1 MQPIYAR
8 CLNLAIQADIIAK
21 VDKNNRYYIIRGGH
35 TAKKGIIMKKVIKSV
50 IALAMAAVM
59 VMALAACS
67 GSAKDKMKGDWIYE
81 KIAGETVADYAAKLG
96 VDESS
101 FASVWTFTDDK
112 VIIKSAAATEEHNVQ
127 YKSNGAEVMEVGST
141 DKIQMSVKLEND
153 KLSFKLK
160 GTDGKEYDYVMKKG
174 TMEVGSSTAVKE

>member
-1 MQPIYAR
+1 
-8 CLNLAIQADIIAK
+8 
-21 VDKNNRYYIIRGGH
+21 
-35 TAKKGIIMKKVIKSV
+35 MKKVIKSV

-81 KIAGETVADYAAKLG
+81 KIAGETVADYAKKLG

-112 VIIKSAAATEEHNVQ
+112 VIIKSA
-127 YKSNGAEVMEVGST
+127 
-141 DKIQMSVKLEND
+141 D
-153 KLSFKLK
+153 KLTFKVK
-160 GTDGKEYDYVMKKG
+160 GSDGNDYEYVMKKG
-174 TMEVGSSTAVKE
+174 TMEIGSSTAVKE

>member
-1 MQPIYAR
+1 
-8 CLNLAIQADIIAK
+8 
-21 VDKNNRYYIIRGGH
+21 
-35 TAKKGIIMKKVIKSV
+35 MKKVIKSV

-67 GSAKDKMKGDWIYE
+67 GSAKE
-81 KIAGETVADYAAKLG
+81 TIAGDSVADYAAKLG

-112 VIIKSAAATEEHNVQ
+112 VIIKSVAATEEHNVQ

-174 TMEVGSSTAVKE
+174 TMEIGSSTAVKE

>member
-1 MQPIYAR
+1 
-8 CLNLAIQADIIAK
+8 
-21 VDKNNRYYIIRGGH
+21 
-35 TAKKGIIMKKVIKSV
+35 
-50 IALAMAAVM
+50 
-59 VMALAACS
+59 
-67 GSAKDKMKGDWIYE
+67 MKGDWIYE
-81 KIAGETVADYAAKLG
+81 TIAGESIADYAAKLG
-96 VDESS
+96 VDESA

-112 VIIKSAAATEEHNVQ
+112 VIIKSVTATEEHNVQ

-174 TMEVGSSTAVKE
+174 TMEIGSSTAVKE

>member
-1 MQPIYAR
+1 
-8 CLNLAIQADIIAK
+8 
-21 VDKNNRYYIIRGGH
+21 
-35 TAKKGIIMKKVIKSV
+35 MKKVIKSV

-81 KIAGETVADYAAKLG
+81 KIAGETVADYAKKLG

-112 VIIKSAAATEEHNVQ
+112 VIIKSAAATEERNVQ
-127 YKSNGAEVMEVGST
+127 YKSNGAEVMKVGSK
-141 DKIQMSVKLEND
+141 DEIDMS
-153 KLSFKLK
+153 
-160 GTDGKEYDYVMKKG
+160 G
-174 TMEVGSSTAVKE
+174 

>member
-8 CLNLAIQADIIAK
+8 CLNLAMQADIIAK
-21 VDKNNRYYIIRGGH
+21 VEKNNRYYIIRGGH

-81 KIAGETVADYAAKLG
+81 TIAGKSVKDYAAQLG
-96 VDESS
+96 FDESA

-127 YKSNGAEVMEVGST
+127 YKSNGAEVMELGST

>member
-1 MQPIYAR
+1 
-8 CLNLAIQADIIAK
+8 
-21 VDKNNRYYIIRGGH
+21 
-35 TAKKGIIMKKVIKSV
+35 MKKVIKSV

-81 KIAGETVADYAAKLG
+81 KIAGETVADYAKKLG

-112 VIIKSAAATEEHNVQ
+112 VIIKSAAATEERNVQ

-141 DKIQMSVKLEND
+141 DKIQMSVTYEND
-153 KLSFKLK
+153 KLTFKVK
-160 GTDGKEYDYVMKKG
+160 GSDGNDYEYVMKKG
-174 TMEVGSSTAVKE
+174 TMEIGSSTAVKE

>member
-1 MQPIYAR
+1 MT
-8 CLNLAIQADIIAK
+8 IQADIIAK

-81 KIAGETVADYAAKLG
+81 KIAGETVADYAKKLG

-112 VIIKSAAATEEHNVQ
+112 VIIKSAAATEERNVQ
-127 YKSNGAEVMEVGST
+127 YKSNGAEVMKKDSKDEI
-141 DKIQMSVKLEND
+141 DMSVTYEND
-153 KLSFKLK
+153 KLTFKVK
-160 GTDGKEYDYVMKKG
+160 GSDGNDYEYVMKKG
-174 TMEVGSSTAVKE
+174 TMEVGSSTAVSE

>member
-1 MQPIYAR
+1 MLRLEKQPILHNQRRTYR
-8 CLNLAIQADIIAK
+8 K
-21 VDKNNRYYIIRGGH
+21 ERNNYEESNQVSH
-35 TAKKGIIMKKVIKSV
+35 C
-50 IALAMAAVM
+50 
-59 VMALAACS
+59 ACN
-67 GSAKDKMKGDWIYE
+67 GSSNGNGTRSLLRLGKDKMKGDWIYE
-81 KIAGETVADYAAKLG
+81 TIAGDSVADYAAKLG

-112 VIIKSAAATEEHNVQ
+112 VIIKSVAATEEHNVQ

-174 TMEVGSSTAVKE
+174 TMEIGSSTAVKE

>member
-1 MQPIYAR
+1 
-8 CLNLAIQADIIAK
+8 
-21 VDKNNRYYIIRGGH
+21 
-35 TAKKGIIMKKVIKSV
+35 MKKVIKSV

-81 KIAGETVADYAAKLG
+81 TIAGDSVADYAAKLG

-112 VIIKSAAATEEHNVQ
+112 VIIKSVAATEEHNVQ

-160 GTDGKEYDYVMKKG
+160 GTDGKEYDYAMKKG
-174 TMEVGSSTAVKE
+174 TMEIGSSTAVKE

>member
-1 MQPIYAR
+1 
-8 CLNLAIQADIIAK
+8 
-21 VDKNNRYYIIRGGH
+21 
-35 TAKKGIIMKKVIKSV
+35 MKKVIKSV

-81 KIAGETVADYAAKLG
+81 KIADETVADYAKKLG

-112 VIIKSAAATEEHNVQ
+112 VIIKSAAATEERNVQ
-127 YKSNGAEVMEVGST
+127 YKSNGAEVMKVGSK
-141 DKIQMSVKLEND
+141 DEIDMSVTYEND
-153 KLSFKLK
+153 KLTFKVK
-160 GTDGKEYDYVMKKG
+160 GSDGKEYDYVMKKG
-174 TMEVGSSTAVKE
+174 TMEIGSSTAVKE

>member
-1 MQPIYAR
+1 M
-8 CLNLAIQADIIAK
+8 QADIIAK
-21 VDKNNRYYIIRGGH
+21 VEKNNRHYIIRGGH

-81 KIAGETVADYAAKLG
+81 KIAGETVADYAKKLG

-112 VIIKSAAATEEHNVQ
+112 VIIKSAAATVQ
-127 YKSNGAEVMEVGST
+127 K
-141 DKIQMSVKLEND
+141 
-153 KLSFKLK
+153 
-160 GTDGKEYDYVMKKG
+160 
-174 TMEVGSSTAVKE
+174 

>member
-1 MQPIYAR
+1 
-8 CLNLAIQADIIAK
+8 
-21 VDKNNRYYIIRGGH
+21 
-35 TAKKGIIMKKVIKSV
+35 MKKVIKSV

-81 KIAGETVADYAAKLG
+81 KIAGETVADYAKKLG

-112 VIIKSAAATEEHNVQ
+112 VIIKSAAATEERNVQ
-127 YKSNGAEVMEVGST
+127 YKSNGAEVMKVGSK
-141 DKIQMSVKLEND
+141 DEIDMSVTYEND
-153 KLSFKLK
+153 KLTFKVK
-160 GTDGKEYDYVMKKG
+160 GSDGKEYDYVMKKG
-174 TMEVGSSTAVKE
+174 TMEIGSSTAVKE

>member
-1 MQPIYAR
+1 
-8 CLNLAIQADIIAK
+8 
-21 VDKNNRYYIIRGGH
+21 
-35 TAKKGIIMKKVIKSV
+35 MKKVIKSV

-81 KIAGETVADYAAKLG
+81 TIAGDSVADYAAKLG

-112 VIIKSAAATEEHNVQ
+112 VIIKSVAATEEHNVQ

-141 DKIQMSVKLEND
+141 DKIQMSEKLEND
-153 KLSFKLK
+153 NLS
-160 GTDGKEYDYVMKKG
+160 
-174 TMEVGSSTAVKE
+174 

>member
-1 MQPIYAR
+1 
-8 CLNLAIQADIIAK
+8 
-21 VDKNNRYYIIRGGH
+21 
-35 TAKKGIIMKKVIKSV
+35 MKKVIKSV

-81 KIAGETVADYAAKLG
+81 TIAGECIRDSYAAKLG
-96 VDESS
+96 VDESA

-112 VIIKSAAATEEHNVQ
+112 VIIKSVTATEEHNVQ

-174 TMEVGSSTAVKE
+174 TMEIGSSTAVKE

>member
-1 MQPIYAR
+1 
-8 CLNLAIQADIIAK
+8 
-21 VDKNNRYYIIRGGH
+21 
-35 TAKKGIIMKKVIKSV
+35 MKKVIKSV

-81 KIAGETVADYAAKLG
+81 TIAGESIADYAAKLG
-96 VDESS
+96 VDESA

-112 VIIKSAAATEEHNVQ
+112 VIIKSVTATEEHNVQ

-174 TMEVGSSTAVKE
+174 TMEIGSSTAVKE

>member
-1 MQPIYAR
+1 MLR
-8 CLNLAIQADIIAK
+8 LE
-21 VDKNNRYYIIRGGH
+21 NNRYYIIRGGH
-35 TAKKGIIMKKVIKSV
+35 TAKKGIIKKVIKSV

-81 KIAGETVADYAAKLG
+81 TIAGDSVADYAAKLG

-112 VIIKSAAATEEHNVQ
+112 VIIKSVAATEEHNVQ
-127 YKSNGAEVMEVGST
+127 YKSNGAEIMEVGST

-174 TMEVGSSTAVKE
+174 TMEIGSSTAVKE

>member
-1 MQPIYAR
+1 
-8 CLNLAIQADIIAK
+8 
-21 VDKNNRYYIIRGGH
+21 
-35 TAKKGIIMKKVIKSV
+35 MKKVIKSV

-81 KIAGETVADYAAKLG
+81 KIAGETVADYAKKLG

-112 VIIKSAAATEEHNVQ
+112 VIIKSAELQKSAMFSTRATVQ
-127 YKSNGAEVMEVGST
+127 K
-141 DKIQMSVKLEND
+141 
-153 KLSFKLK
+153 
-160 GTDGKEYDYVMKKG
+160 
-174 TMEVGSSTAVKE
+174 

>member
-1 MQPIYAR
+1 
-8 CLNLAIQADIIAK
+8 
-21 VDKNNRYYIIRGGH
+21 
-35 TAKKGIIMKKVIKSV
+35 MKKVIKSV

-67 GSAKDKMKGDWIYE
+67 GSAGDS
-81 KIAGETVADYAAKLG
+81 VADYAAKLG

-112 VIIKSAAATEEHNVQ
+112 VIIKSVAATEEHNVQ

-174 TMEVGSSTAVKE
+174 TMEIGSSTAVKE